1 MSVCPEKPGEP
12 LYIARV
18 SSMWEIDR
26 DKLFHATWFSRGSET
41 VLGET
46 SDPSELFLADT
57 CGDAQLE
64 SITDT
69 VHVSVCVSNV
79 LHGCVLRVTCTCCN
93 IELGQILP
101 STK

>member
-1 MSVCPEKPGEP
+1 MLVIVLMFIWVGDCVNVQVSVGDCVSVCPETPGEP

-18 SSMWEIDR
+18 SSMWQVDG

-64 SITDT
+64 SITDK
-69 VHVSVCVSNV
+69 VHVSVGISNT
-79 LHGCVLRVTCTCCN
+79 L
-93 IELGQILP
+93 
-101 STK
+101 